1 MPAAR
6 RAAAAVVVLLA
17 VCGVRGVDVGCAVP
31 TRPPAVAAGM
41 LLGSSARVTSFGV
54 EAKGAEM
61 GGGGGRQLAG
71 ADDEDE
77 DYGYVD
83 PPPDTNRRGAG
94 APIPHN

>member
-6 RAAAAVVVLLA
+6 RVVVVVVVVLLA
-17 VCGVRGVDVGCAVP
+17 VCGVRGVDVGGAVP
-31 TRPPAVAAGM
+31 TRPPAVAHG
-41 LLGSSARVTSFGV
+41 VTSFGD